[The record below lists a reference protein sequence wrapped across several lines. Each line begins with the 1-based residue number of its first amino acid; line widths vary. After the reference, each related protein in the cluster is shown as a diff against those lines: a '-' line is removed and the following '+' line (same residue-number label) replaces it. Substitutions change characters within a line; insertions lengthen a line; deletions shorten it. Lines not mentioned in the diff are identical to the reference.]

1 MGADSDMAI
10 LEGLKAGGG
19 QRRIFERDLYKT
31 FFYFIHQGV
40 KKYGMAEEDAASA
53 YSDTIISIIDNI
65 VKGSF
70 EGRSA
75 LKSYCYKI
83 FSNKCVD
90 LLRKDTTNK
99 RKVDQAI
106 PIDSLLYELP
116 DQARTVVQQILMK
129 EERQFLMQGLIALGE
144 KCRQIL
150 LFFEDGYSDKEIAEF
165 MEYNSGDVVKT
176 SRLRCLERLKKKVNV
191 EETLR

>member
-1 MGADSDMAI
+1 MGADADMAI
-10 LEGLKAGGG
+10 LEGLKAGGT

-53 YSDTIISIIDNI
+53 YSDAIISIIDNI
-65 VKGSF
+65 VKGNF

-99 RKVDQAI
+99 RKVNQAM

-116 DQARTVVQQILMK
+116 DQARTVVQQILLK
-129 EERQFLMQGLIALGE
+129 EQRQHLMQKLIEMGD
-144 KCRQIL
+144 KCRQVL
-150 LFFEDGYSDKEIAEF
+150 LFFEDGYSDKEIAGF
-165 MEYNSGDVVKT
+165 MEYNSADVVKT
-176 SRLRCLERLKKKVNV
+176 SRLRCLERLKKSVNV
-191 EETLR
+191 EQNLR

>member
-1 MGADSDMAI
+1 MGADADMAI
-10 LEGLKAGGG
+10 LEGLKAGGT

-53 YSDTIISIIDNI
+53 YSDAIISIIDNI
-65 VKGSF
+65 VKGNF

-99 RKVDQAI
+99 RKVNQAM

-116 DQARTVVQQILMK
+116 DQARTVVQQILLK
-129 EERQFLMQGLIALGE
+129 EQRQHLMQKLIELGD
-144 KCRQIL
+144 KCRQVL
-150 LFFEDGYSDKEIAEF
+150 LFFEDGYSDKEIAGF
-165 MEYNSGDVVKT
+165 MAYNSADVVKT
-176 SRLRCLERLKKKVNV
+176 SRLRCLERLKKSVNV
-191 EETLR
+191 EQNLR